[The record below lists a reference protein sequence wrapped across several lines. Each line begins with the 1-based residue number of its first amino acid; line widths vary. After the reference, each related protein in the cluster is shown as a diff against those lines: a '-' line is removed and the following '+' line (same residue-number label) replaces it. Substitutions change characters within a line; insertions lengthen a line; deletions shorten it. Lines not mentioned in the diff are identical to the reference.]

1 MEIDMFLLSY
11 CCRCWD
17 TAGQER
23 FKALRTP
30 FYRGSDICLLT
41 YAVNDRDSFRGL
53 KHWREEFI
61 KYADVDGSSFP
72 FIVVGNKVSN
82 LIQLELFRMHLR
94 SSIAKVMTNGS
105 LHFVMQWQCNIG
117 ISPKSKGQRFQWYNA
132 LSRTLRQCSMKW
144 ISIQHFSLCF
154 IQNTHEMISYSK
166 YETNNF
172 AIHK

>member
-1 MEIDMFLLSY
+1 MEIDLFPLLY

-82 LIQLELFRMHLR
+82 SIRLKLFR
-94 SSIAKVMTNGS
+94 
-105 LHFVMQWQCNIG
+105 LH
-117 ISPKSKGQRFQWYNA
+117 
-132 LSRTLRQCSMKW
+132 
-144 ISIQHFSLCF
+144 
-154 IQNTHEMISYSK
+154 
-166 YETNNF
+166 
-172 AIHK
+172 